1 MDVLAR
7 IKRLVLRRHYR
18 FTVKAQEELQLD
30 GLLRQ
35 DAIES
40 ILNAQSITKTLRSTS
55 LQRRHAGE
63 RLYVI
68 ESFNYSGTLIY
79 TKGKI
84 TKDEGVTT
92 YYLLVS
98 SKRATIGG

>member
-7 IKRLVLRRHYR
+7 IKRLVASGAYR
-18 FTVKAQEELQLD
+18 FTDKARDELEND

-35 DAIES
+35 DVVES
-40 ILNAQSITKTLRSTS
+40 ILNAQSIKKTLRSTS
-55 LQRRHAGE
+55 PRRQSAAE

-84 TKDEGVTT
+84 TREQGVAV
-92 YYLLVS
+92 YYLLIS
-98 SKRATIGG
+98 SKRATLGG